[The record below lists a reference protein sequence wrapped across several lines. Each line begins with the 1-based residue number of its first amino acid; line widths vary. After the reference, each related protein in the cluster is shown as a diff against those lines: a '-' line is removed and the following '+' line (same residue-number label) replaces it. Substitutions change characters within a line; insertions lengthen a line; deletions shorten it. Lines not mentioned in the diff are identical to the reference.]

1 MCAAEAFADADI
13 VLADGERSIRQDLRQ
28 KLINRGYRGL
38 RDYGSIEIV
47 EEEVERTLPN
57 LVFMDALVDG
67 GEATSLASQIR
78 AGELGVD
85 KFIGIIMVWQPSE
98 AVIRRIVNCGND
110 DIIVKPL
117 STKQIMDRANVV
129 AFNRK
134 PFVFTSE

>member
-47 EEEVERTLPN
+47 EEEVERMLPD

-67 GEATSLASQIR
+67 GEARSLASRIR
-78 AGELGVD
+78 AGELGVN
-85 KFIGIIMVWQPSE
+85 KFIGITSWFGS
-98 AVIRRIVNCGND
+98 
-110 DIIVKPL
+110 
-117 STKQIMDRANVV
+117 RAK
-129 AFNRK
+129 R
-134 PFVFTSE
+134 